1 MTKEAQHR
9 PATADEL
16 QEMVAEADLGA
27 RNPPGATGKLLLWV
41 AVAWSLFQLWY
52 ASPLP
57 FVFGVFI
64 LNDTEARSIHLA
76 AALFLAFAAYPA
88 LKRSPRDRVPLQDW
102 VLALA
107 AAFCAGYHVL
117 FYRELATR
125 PGLPTTMDLV
135 TGIVGVILL
144 LEATRRSLGP
154 PLVIIAS
161 LFLAYTFLGPY
172 MPDVISHRGASL
184 SRVVSHQWLTTEG
197 VFGVA
202 LGVSTSF
209 VFLYVLFGSL
219 LEKAGAGNYM
229 MQVSL
234 ALLGHLRGG
243 PAKVAVV
250 SSALNG
256 VISGSSI
263 SNVVSGGIFT
273 IPMMRRT
280 GFSAVK
286 AGAVETASSINGQIM
301 PPVMGAAAFLM
312 VEYVGMPY
320 SEIVK
325 HAFLPAVISYVAL
338 FYIVHLEAMKL
349 DMAPLRRSVQFTLAQ
364 RLFRIATGVL
374 SVVVLSLAVYYGIGW
389 TKDVFGD
396 GAGWILAAAGVV
408 VYLGLLWYSARF
420 PDLALDDPNAPIIRL
435 PETWPTVRTGLH
447 YLLPIVVLLWCLMVE
462 QMSPGLSAFWATVS
476 IMGILVT
483 QRPIIAAFRGAG
495 ELGAAARLGIVEL
508 RDGLALGARNMV
520 SIGVATGTAGIV
532 VGTVTLTGMGLM
544 MTDFIELISGGSVM
558 LMLLFTAFASLILGM
573 GVPTTA
579 NYILI
584 ATLIAPVIVELGA
597 QGGLVIPLIAVHL
610 FVFYFGIMA
619 DVTPPVGL
627 AAYAAAAISGADP
640 IKTGLQGSIY
650 SLRTAVLPFLFIYN
664 PQLLLIDIDHWFEGV
679 LVVAGSTLAML
690 LFAAATMN
698 FFFVRNRI
706 WEGLALLLVAFTLFR
721 PGFWMDAIVPR
732 FTDVEPARLMDLAR
746 DVNPAQRLAFTVEGE
761 DLDGETVRKVVTLRL
776 EEGGSG
782 QERLARAGLNLSRSG
797 DGLQITGVRL
807 GSPARKA
814 GLDIGWRV
822 VSVKVPANRPSE
834 YLFYI
839 PALALLGIVAA
850 VQLARRRKQVVR
862 TATA

>member
-1 MTKEAQHR
+1 MTNEAKQR

-16 QEMVAEADLGA
+16 QEMVAAADLGA
-27 RNPPGATGKLLLWV
+27 RNPPGPAGALLLWV

-76 AALFLAFAAYPA
+76 AALFLAFTAYPA
-88 LKRSPRDRVPLQDW
+88 LRSSPRDRVPPQDW
-102 VLALA
+102 ALALI
-107 AAFCAGYHVL
+107 AAFCAAYHIL

-125 PGLPTTMDLV
+125 PGLPTTLDLV
-135 TGIVGVILL
+135 TGVVGVILL
-144 LEATRRSLGP
+144 FEATRRSLGP
-154 PLVIIAS
+154 PLVIIAT

-172 MPDVISHRGASL
+172 MPEVISHRGASL

-256 VISGSSI
+256 IISGSSI

-349 DMAPLRRSVQFTLAQ
+349 DMPPLKRPVQYTLAQ
-364 RLFRIATGVL
+364 RLFRVATGVL

-396 GAGWILAAAGVV
+396 GAGWILAAAGIVI
-408 VYLGLLWYSARF
+408 YLGLLWYTARF
-420 PDLALDDPNAPIIRL
+420 PDLDLDDPAAPILRL

-462 QMSPGLSAFWATVS
+462 QLSPGLSAFWATAA

-483 QRPIIAAFRGAG
+483 QRPIIAAFRGARSFG
-495 ELGAAARLGIVEL
+495 ESARLGVVEL
-508 RDGLALGARNMV
+508 VDGLALGARNMV
-520 SIGVATGTAGIV
+520 SIGVATATAGIV

-558 LMLLFTAFASLILGM
+558 LMLIFTAIASLILGM

-627 AAYAAAAISGADP
+627 AAFAAAAISGADP
-640 IKTGLQGSIY
+640 IKTGLQGTIY
-650 SLRTAVLPFLFIYN
+650 SLRTAILPFLFIYN
-664 PQLLLIDIDHWFEGV
+664 PQLLLIDIDNWFEAA
-679 LVVAGSTLAML
+679 LVIAGATLAMM

-698 FFFVRNRI
+698 FFLTRSRI
-706 WEGLALLLVAFTLFR
+706 WETLALLLVTFTLFR
-721 PGFWMDAIVPR
+721 PGFWMDVLYPR
-732 FTDVEPARLMDLAR
+732 FNDVEPARLMDLAR
-746 DVNPAQRLAFTVEGE
+746 DVDPAERLAFTIEGE
-761 DLDGETVRKVVTLRL
+761 DLDGDTVRKVVTMRL
-776 EEGGSG
+776 EEGGTG
-782 QERLARAGLNLSRSG
+782 QERLARAGLTLSRSG
-797 DGLQITGVRL
+797 DALQVTGVRL
-807 GSPARKA
+807 GSPAKKA
-814 GLDIGWRV
+814 GLETGWKI
-822 VSVKVPANRPSE
+822 VSAKIPADRPSE

-839 PALALLGIVAA
+839 PALALLALVAA
-850 VQLARRRKQVVR
+850 VQTARRRKR
-862 TATA
+862 AAHPATA

>member
-1 MTKEAQHR
+1 MAEKPKVSQSVSSKDLE
-9 PATADEL
+9 D
-16 QEMVAEADLGA
+16 MVAEADTGGRKPAGLA
-27 RNPPGATGKLLLWV
+27 AYIILATAL
-41 AVAWSLFQLWY
+41 AWSLFQIWY

-57 FVFGVFI
+57 FALGFLV
-64 LNDTEARSIHLA
+64 LNDTEARSLHLA
-76 AALFLAFAAYPA
+76 FALFLAFTAYPA
-88 LKRSPRDRVPLQDW
+88 LKKRSPRDRVPVQDW
-102 VLALA
+102 VLAGLGV
-107 AAFCAGYHVL
+107 FCGGYL
-117 FYRELATR
+117 IWFYREIAQR
-125 PGLPTTMDLV
+125 PGVPTTLDFV
-135 TGIVGVILL
+135 TAIVGMLLL

-154 PLVIIAS
+154 PLTIIAS
-161 LFLAYTFLGPY
+161 IFLVYTFAGPY
-172 MPDVISHRGASL
+172 MPDVISHKGASL

-234 ALLGHLRGG
+234 AMLGHLRGG

-312 VEYVGMPY
+312 TEYVGIPY

-325 HAFLPAVISYVAL
+325 HAFLPAVISYIAL

-349 DMAPLRRSVQFTLAQ
+349 NTPPLQRPIRFTLAQ
-364 RLFRIATGVL
+364 RLLRVSSTITGL
-374 SVVVLSLAVYYGIGW
+374 IVLSLLVYYGVGW
-389 TKDVFGD
+389 IKDVFGEA
-396 GAGWILAAAGVV
+396 AGWILGGALVALYMV
-408 VYLGLLWYSARF
+408 LLWYAAKF

-447 YLLPIVVLLWCLMVE
+447 FLIPIVVLLWCLMIE
-462 QMSPGLSAFWATVS
+462 LMSPGLSAFWATMV
-476 IMGILVT
+476 MILIVIT
-483 QRPIIAAFRGAG
+483 QRPLFVLFRGG
-495 ELGAAARLGIVEL
+495 REIGATWRQGFVEL
-508 RDGLALGARNMV
+508 VDGLVLGARNMV
-520 SIGVATGTAGIV
+520 SIGVATGAAGVV

-544 MTDFIELISGGSVM
+544 MTDLVELISGGNVVI
-558 LMLLFTAFASLILGM
+558 MLLLTAFIGLVLGM

-584 ATLIAPVIVELGA
+584 ATLMAPVVVELGA
-597 QGGLVIPLIAVHL
+597 EGGLIIPLIAVHL

-640 IKTGLQGSIY
+640 IKTGFQGSIY
-650 SLRTAVLPFLFIYN
+650 SLRTAILPFLFIYN
-664 PQLLLIDIDHWFEGV
+664 PQLLLIGLQNWFETL
-679 LVVAGSTLAML
+679 LVITGATVAML
-690 LFAAATMN
+690 LFAAATMH
-698 FFFVRNRI
+698 FFLVRNWI
-706 WEGLALLLVAFTLFR
+706 WETAALLVIAFTLFR
-721 PGFWMDAIVPR
+721 PGFWMDLFYPPYVDAPAPR
-732 FTDVEPARLMDLAR
+732 LVELAAKIPE
-746 DVNPAQRLAFTVEGE
+746 DHPLAFTIEGQ
-761 DLDGETVRKVVTLRL
+761 DLQGDTVRKVVTLRL
-776 EEGGSG
+776 DPGDSG
-782 QERLARAGLNLSRSG
+782 EARLAKAGFTLRRMG
-797 DGLQITGVRL
+797 EQVQIANVRL
-807 GSPARKA
+807 GSRAYKA
-814 GLDIGWRV
+814 GIQTGWKI
-822 VSVKVPANRPSE
+822 VSVKQRADRPSE
-834 YLFYI
+834 YWFFL
-839 PALALLGIVAA
+839 PAVALLGVIVV
-850 VQLARRRKQVVR
+850 VQLGRRKKLVL
-862 TATA
+862 AAA